1 MRFLLI
7 LVAFLLAACSR
18 APATPTATAP
28 PATAT
33 AAPPTA
39 TPIPPTPTVVP
50 PTATT
55 IPSPTPTPAPYKIG
69 NTGGDG
75 ANVRDAPA
83 TGSIVEALSDG
94 SVVQVI
100 GPDQQVN
107 GQTWKNIRDAKGNV
121 GWVLG
126 DYLIPIPSTPS
137 AGATSLPTLL
147 PGVASA
153 TGTAIPSTPPASAAS
168 TPAAATATSNAE

>member
-1 MRFLLI
+1 MRYLLMM
-7 LVAFLLAACSR
+7 LVAGVLVACSR
-18 APATPTATAP
+18 SPATPTATVP
-28 PATAT
+28 PPTAT
-33 AAPPTA
+33 AAPATT
-39 TPIPPTPTVVP
+39 TPIPPTPTAVP

-75 ANVRDAPA
+75 ANVRETPG

-94 SVVQVI
+94 SVVQVV

-107 GQTWKNIRDAKGNV
+107 GKVWQNIRDAKGNV

-126 DYLIPIPSTPS
+126 DYLIAIPAAPSPTGGGAPTPS
-137 AGATSLPTLL
+137 AS
-147 PGVASA
+147 V
-153 TGTAIPSTPPASAAS
+153 TGTPS
-168 TPAAATATSNAE
+168 TATSTPNPG